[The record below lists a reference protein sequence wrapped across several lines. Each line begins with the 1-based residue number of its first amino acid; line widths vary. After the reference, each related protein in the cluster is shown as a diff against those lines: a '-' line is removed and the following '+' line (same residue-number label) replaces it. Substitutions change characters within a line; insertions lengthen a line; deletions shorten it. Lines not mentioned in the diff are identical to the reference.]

1 MPVTFVGMG
10 LCDEKGLTL
19 EGLEEARRANIVFV
33 ELYTN
38 LMPGLDLV
46 RLEGEVGKPIVVLNR
61 SQLEDG
67 ARPIVE
73 AGSRQAVVLL
83 VPGDPMVATTHVSIR
98 LELAKRGIRS
108 RIIHGASIVSA
119 ICGATGLQSYKFGK
133 SVTLPHGPIVPSS
146 VLETVRD
153 NVNRG
158 LHTLVLLDVST
169 DSPDQMTIG
178 EAARRLVG
186 ASPDL
191 GSFLGVGAARLGS
204 GDEMLLASTLGRLRS
219 EHFGV
224 PPHSLVVPGKL
235 HFMEVEALRVFCG
248 VKDSDLGMSR

>member
-1 MPVTFVGMG
+1 MTVTFVGMG

-19 EGLEEARRANIVFV
+19 EGLEEARRAHTVFA

-38 LMPGLDLV
+38 LMPGLTLEK
-46 RLEGEVGKPIVVLNR
+46 LEGLVGKPIVLLDR
-61 SQLEDG
+61 SQLEDS
-67 ARPIVE
+67 ARPILE
-73 AGSRQAVVLL
+73 AGARESVVLL

-98 LELAKRGIRS
+98 LELAKKGIGS

-119 ICGATGLQSYKFGK
+119 ICGATGLQTYKFGK
-133 SVTLPHGPIVPSS
+133 SVTLPQGSVVLGS
-146 VLETVRD
+146 VLETIGD
-153 NVNRG
+153 NRSRG
-158 LHTLVLLDVST
+158 LHTLVLLDVNVESAT
-169 DSPDQMTIG
+169 QLTIG

-191 GSFLGVGAARLGS
+191 ESLLGVGAARLGS
-204 GDEMLLASTLGRLRS
+204 SDEMMLASPLGKLKN
-219 EHFGV
+219 EDFGG

-248 VKDSDLGMSR
+248 VKDSDLGV

>member
-1 MPVTFVGMG
+1 MTVIFIGMG
-10 LCDEKGLTL
+10 LCDEGGLTL
-19 EGLEEARRANIVFV
+19 EGLEEARGAHTVFA

-38 LMPGLDLV
+38 LMPTLDLKK
-46 RLEGEVGKPIVVLNR
+46 LESEVGKPIVVLNR

-73 AGSRQAVVLL
+73 AASGHAVALL

-98 LELAKRGIRS
+98 LELAKRGISS

-133 SVTLPHGPIVPSS
+133 SVTLPQGPVVPVS
-146 VLETVRD
+146 VLETIRD
-153 NVNRG
+153 NLSRG
-158 LHTLVLLDVST
+158 LHTLLLLDVSVE
-169 DSPDQMTIG
+169 SSVQLTIG
-178 EAARRLVG
+178 EAARSLVR
-186 ASPDL
+186 ADL
-191 GSFLGVGAARLGS
+191 DFESLLAVGAARLGS
-204 GDEMLLASTLGRLRS
+204 RDEKALASTLGKMKNQD
-219 EHFGV
+219 FGG

-248 VKDSDLGMSR
+248 AKDSDLRISK